1 MDYLETVEGTNAPI
15 DPLRSKQKEDVAK
28 MRASLLACS
37 ADMSLAKNAI
47 QNVAVLQIFHQVS
60 RVIRYLDMMDKLE
73 DKLYAS
79 IEYTIDKSRVDSTST
94 WVMLSTIQEKLQKS
108 MIESNKLL
116 EPYLELGNL
125 RLFDLV
131 QPETAD
137 TLTGNAALLS
147 PESRDHVRT
156 NAQNV
161 LLQLRS
167 GM

>member
-15 DPLRSKQKEDVAK
+15 DPLRAKQKEDVAK

-37 ADMSLAKNAI
+37 TDISLAKTAM
-47 QNVAVLQIFHQVS
+47 QNIAVMQIFHQVS
-60 RVIRYLDMMDKLE
+60 RVIKYLDMMDKLE
-73 DKLYAS
+73 DKLYQA
-79 IEYTIDKSRVDSTST
+79 IEYQIDKSSVQSTST
-94 WVMLSTIQEKLQKS
+94 WMMLSTIQEKLQRS

-116 EPYLELGNL
+116 EPYLELGQL

-131 QPETAD
+131 QPETTD
-137 TLTGNAALLS
+137 TLSGNAALLNA
-147 PESRDHVRT
+147 EARDHVRT